1 MHAQLLSWHCRPLD
15 TTQAHCC
22 CCVQAVDLSV
32 LGAQA
37 IAQVERA
44 RKTAAANLAAA
55 MQHRPRL
62 LLRAVLD
69 APKIA
74 VPVPASDDGQG
85 KQPFLSKQTHCMRC
99 LGA

>member
-1 MHAQLLSWHCRPLD
+1 M
-15 TTQAHCC
+15 
-22 CCVQAVDLSV
+22 QAVDLSV

-62 LLRAVLD
+62 LLRAALD

-74 VPVPASDDGQG
+74 IPVPASEDDQG
-85 KQPFLSKQTHCMRC
+85 KPLHVAPAQVLLVNMCTAVRP
-99 LGA
+99 